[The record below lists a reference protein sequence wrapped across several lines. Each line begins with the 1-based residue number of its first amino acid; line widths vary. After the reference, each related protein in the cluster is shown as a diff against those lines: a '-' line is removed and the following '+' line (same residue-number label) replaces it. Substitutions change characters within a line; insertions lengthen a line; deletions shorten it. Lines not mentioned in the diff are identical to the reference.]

1 MKNRASYPDP
11 EQILK
16 GLKDFQRNT
25 VEYVFRRLYLDKDAS
40 DRFLIADEVGLGKT
54 LVARGLIAKAIDY
67 LSLRVDRIDIIYV
80 CSNAEI
86 ARQNIQR
93 LNVTGKDDFSLASR
107 ITLLPLELHNL
118 TTKSINF
125 VSFTPGTSFD
135 LKSGT
140 GLAKERALLYWL
152 LHKEW
157 DFQRKS
163 SPLNI
168 FQCTAG
174 VDSFRNLVN
183 RFHDYY
189 QIDTTLA
196 QVFIKKLRDKIQ
208 SEQNQEQPDLFI
220 RFTELSEPFSRHT
233 NNISWEDNRKRNQLI
248 GDLRLLLAKAC
259 VSALEPDLIIL
270 DEFQRFKHL
279 LEPENDFNEIAHE
292 LFNFSN
298 TNSSTKV
305 VLLSAT
311 PYKMYTLA
319 HEATE
324 ENHYEDFLRTI
335 QFLQSNQSQTDHLR
349 NLLDQYRRELFRL
362 GQNNYERLLELKSGL
377 ESELRRVMVRTERL
391 AASLDGDGMVV
402 EIPCS
407 NIKLEPQ
414 DLETYLSLQTIARIL
429 GHSDTLEY
437 WKSAPYLLNFM
448 DDYELKRSFIRAL
461 NYRDQQTSLAHA
473 IATSSPLLLS
483 RQDIETY
490 AKLDPCN
497 ARLRGL
503 LEDTIGAGAWK
514 LLWIPPSLPY
524 YELGGVFSDAKLT
537 QFTKR
542 LVFSSW
548 RVVPKMI
555 TSLLSYEAER
565 EMMQSFEKNSLNTPE
580 ARERRRPLLRFAR
593 SNDSKNKL
601 SGMPVLGLLYPG
613 IVLAREGDPLT
624 FAIKS
629 GQAETISLGN
639 IQSLI
644 ACRMEALLQTLNIE
658 PFETSAED
666 ESWYWVAP
674 ILLDLHFE
682 PQATR
687 DWFSPPDLASLWAG
701 QEQEQ
706 KADEPDTSSWAE
718 HIKIAKAIADA
729 PSIRLGKPPKDL
741 SLVLARMAIG
751 APGIVA
757 LRTLS
762 RITGNPTLLTNSAVR
777 NCAAQT
783 AWSFR
788 TLFNSPEAT
797 ALIRGLNPKEAY
809 WRSVL
814 DYCVNGCL
822 QAVLDEYAHILQ
834 ESLGLLNQ
842 QGEEAEKE
850 NAEETA
856 KEISEAIST
865 ALTLRTSVMEVDEI
879 VGDTKQGEIA
889 LGTYRMRGHFAVR
902 FGNEPSDDEK
912 YVNRSEHVRK
922 AFNSPFRPF
931 VLATTSIGQEGLD
944 FHPYCHAIVHW
955 NLPSNPVD
963 LEQREGRV
971 HRYKGHAVRKNL
983 ASKFGLKEIF
993 YSDGDPWEIL
1003 FEAGKDNRPAESSDL
1018 IPYWI
1023 YPIEQ
1028 GAKIERYV
1036 PHLPLSK
1043 DSEHLAALR
1052 HSLTL
1057 YHMVFGQKHQEYLIE
1072 FIQKQWSDL
1081 KIDGL
1086 VKALKLNLEPRVD
1099 PQPGLNGR
1107 CGFGE

>member
-1 MKNRASYPDP
+1 MKNRAPYPDP

-80 CSNAEI
+80 CSNADI

-93 LNVTGKDDFSLASR
+93 LNITGKKDFSLASR
-107 ITLLPLELHNL
+107 ITLLPLELNNL
-118 TTKSINF
+118 NQNRINF

-140 GLAKERALLYWL
+140 GIEKERALLYWL
-152 LHKEW
+152 LYEEW
-157 DFQRKS
+157 FFRGKA

-168 FQCTAG
+168 LQGRSRA
-174 VDSFRNLVN
+174 DRFREYIN
-183 RFHDYY
+183 RFRDIFP
-189 QIDTTLA
+189 IDATLA
-196 QVFIKKLRDKIQ
+196 QVFIEKLRHKIQ
-208 SEQNQEQPDLFI
+208 YEEQQGQPDLFT
-220 RFTELSEPFSRHT
+220 RFTELCEPFSHHT
-233 NNISWEDNRKRNQLI
+233 NNISWEDNQKRNQLI

-279 LEPENDFNEIAHE
+279 LEPENELNKIAQE

-298 TNSSTKV
+298 THSSTKV

-319 HEATE
+319 HEAAE

-335 QFLQSNQSQTDHLR
+335 QFLQSNQNQTDYLR
-349 NLLDQYRRELFRL
+349 KLLEQYRRELFRL
-362 GQNNYERLLELKSGL
+362 GQNNYDNLLELKSGL

-391 AASLDGDGMVV
+391 AASPERNGMLV

-448 DDYELKRSFIRAL
+448 DDYELKRSFIQAL
-461 NYRDQQTSLAHA
+461 DDRDQETSLAHA
-473 IATSSPLLLS
+473 IATSSALLLS

-490 AKLDPCN
+490 AKVDACN

-503 LEDTIGAGAWK
+503 LEDTIGVGAWK
-514 LLWIPPSLPY
+514 LLWVPPSLPY
-524 YELGGVFSDAKLT
+524 YKLGGVFSNAKLT
-537 QFTKR
+537 QVTKR

-548 RVVPKMI
+548 RIVPKMI
-555 TSLLSYEAER
+555 ASLLSYEAER
-565 EMMQSFEKNSLNTPE
+565 KMIKSFEQNPQNTPE

-593 SNDSKNKL
+593 SKDNKIRL
-601 SGMPVLGLLYPG
+601 TGMPVLGLLYPSM
-613 IVLAREGDPLT
+613 VLAIEGDPLS
-624 FAIKS
+624 FAIKTDAP
-629 GQAETISLGN
+629 GIPALEEV
-639 IQSLI
+639 QSRI
-644 ACRMEALLQTLNIE
+644 ANRIEALLQALNIE
-658 PFETSAED
+658 PFEAGAED

-674 ILLDLHFE
+674 ILLDRHFE
-682 PQATR
+682 PQATH
-687 DWFSPPDLASLWAG
+687 DWFSLPDLASTWAG
-701 QEQEQ
+701 KEHEQE
-706 KADEPDTSSWAE
+706 ADEPDPSLWAE
-718 HIKIAKAIADA
+718 HIKMAKAVVDA
-729 PSIRLGKPPKDL
+729 PFLSLGKPPKDL
-741 SLVLARMAIG
+741 SLVLAHMAIG

-762 RITGNPTLLTNSAVR
+762 RITANPTLLTNSAVR
-777 NCAAQT
+777 NYAAQT

-797 ALIRGLNPKEAY
+797 ALIRGLNPKASY

-814 DYCVNGCL
+814 NYCVNGCL

-842 QGEEAEKE
+842 QGEEAEKK

-879 VGDTKQGEIA
+879 VGDT
-889 LGTYRMRGHFAVR
+889 RGRSTVLMAVS
-902 FGNEPSDDEK
+902 G
-912 YVNRSEHVRK
+912 
-922 AFNSPFRPF
+922 
-931 VLATTSIGQEGLD
+931 
-944 FHPYCHAIVHW
+944 
-955 NLPSNPVD
+955 
-963 LEQREGRV
+963 
-971 HRYKGHAVRKNL
+971 
-983 ASKFGLKEIF
+983 
-993 YSDGDPWEIL
+993 
-1003 FEAGKDNRPAESSDL
+1003 
-1018 IPYWI
+1018 
-1023 YPIEQ
+1023 
-1028 GAKIERYV
+1028 
-1036 PHLPLSK
+1036 
-1043 DSEHLAALR
+1043 
-1052 HSLTL
+1052 
-1057 YHMVFGQKHQEYLIE
+1057 
-1072 FIQKQWSDL
+1072 
-1081 KIDGL
+1081 
-1086 VKALKLNLEPRVD
+1086 
-1099 PQPGLNGR
+1099 
-1107 CGFGE
+1107 